1 MVVITFLVLIAV
13 VGAFAMVGNVVVT
26 GGALVVGSGIFPVT
40 VEGKNE
46 KMPDRMQGNN
56 LRCTSVPLRA
66 GDG

>member
-1 MVVITFLVLIAV
+1 MLIAV
-13 VGAFAMVGNVVVT
+13 VGAFAVVGNVVVT

-46 KMPDRMQGNN
+46 KMPDGMQGNN